1 MADTVDN
8 LLMNDTTVNLDQ
20 EEPDV
25 QMIRDSRSS
34 NHKAAPATS
43 IQNQVVEEKAIGDLM
58 VYRIPLEDRISSS

>member
-8 LLMNDTTVNLDQ
+8 LPMNDTVVTLDQ

-34 NHKAAPATS
+34 NHKAAPVTS
-43 IQNQVVEEKAIGDLM
+43 IQN
-58 VYRIPLEDRISSS
+58 